1 MDRERFQGRRTKKF
15 NAKNIHFDKS
25 KLEKN
30 KRNNTK
36 KLGNFCIEPRHP
48 TDSRLW
54 NSTKH
59 EILRRSREDLRK
71 RWISRDVNPGKN
83 CVDLISPRNFWQSA
97 VFLRKKDAQNSG
109 KTRTFRMKLREW
121 KINPAV
127 KKRGKDV
134 SKQIYINPWILERS
148 LNDPRA
154 PISWNS
160 PLGIFFKKRANL
172 LFSNFPQKM
181 KKLTFLR
188 GREFHLRQMWR

>member
-48 TDSRLW
+48 TDSGLW

-71 RWISRDVNPGKN
+71 RWISRDVNPGKD

-134 SKQIYINPWILERS
+134 SKQIYISTLES
-148 LNDPRA
+148 LNDPWTIQELLSRETRHLA
-154 PISWNS
+154 FFSKNE
-160 PLGIFFKKRANL
+160 LIFFFQISPKK
-172 LFSNFPQKM
+172 
-181 KKLTFLR
+181 
-188 GREFHLRQMWR
+188 WRN

>member
-1 MDRERFQGRRTKKF
+1 MRKISTSINQNSKRISGIIRR
-15 NAKNIHFDKS
+15 NSA
-25 KLEKN
+25 
-30 KRNNTK
+30 
-36 KLGNFCIEPRHP
+36 IEPRHP
-48 TDSRLW
+48 TDSGLW

-71 RWISRDVNPGKN
+71 RWISRDVNPGKD

-109 KTRTFRMKLREW
+109 RTRTFRMKLREW

-134 SKQIYINPWILERS
+134 SKRIYINPWILERS

-172 LFSNFPQKM
+172 FFSNFPQKM

>member
-48 TDSRLW
+48 TDSGLW

-71 RWISRDVNPGKN
+71 RWISRDVNPGKD

-127 KKRGKDV
+127 KKRGKMFR
-134 SKQIYINPWILERS
+134 SKYISTLES
-148 LNDPRA
+148 LNDPWTIQKLLSRETRHLA
-154 PISWNS
+154 FFSKNE
-160 PLGIFFKKRANL
+160 LIFFFQISSKK
-172 LFSNFPQKM
+172 
-181 KKLTFLR
+181 
-188 GREFHLRQMWR
+188 WRN